1 MASDGDTHEDVHPI
15 DAEGTPER
23 LWREWGALETLP
35 ALELSAITRAVV
47 VAPHPDDET
56 LGFGG
61 GLALLAAQGADVTVV
76 AVTDGE
82 GSHPGSNAFSR
93 AGLVAA
99 RAAER
104 GRALSS
110 LGARGAKVRRLGLPD
125 GEVTAHEGELTEHL
139 AVLCAEADL
148 CVAPWEGDLH
158 PDHEA
163 TGRAARAALRGRQTR
178 LLSYPVWMWHWA
190 KPDDEAVPW
199 SRAYRI
205 DLAPDVVHLKESAV
219 GAFATQA
226 APLGDRPE
234 DRAVLTP
241 GMLAHFSREHEVVFR

>member
-1 MASDGDTHEDVHPI
+1 MGSEGDTPAPAHPI

-23 LWREWGALETLP
+23 RWREWGDLERLP
-35 ALELSAITRAVV
+35 RLDLGGTARAVV

-61 GLALLAAQGADVTVV
+61 GLALLADQGTAVTVV

-82 GSHPGSNAFSR
+82 GAHPGSNALTR
-93 AGLVAA
+93 VGLVAA
-99 RAAER
+99 RAVER

-110 LGARGAKVRRLGLPD
+110 LGARGVELLRLGLPD
-125 GEVTAHEGELTEHL
+125 GDVAAREEELTERL
-139 AVLCAEADL
+139 ADLCADADL

-163 TGRAARAALRGRQTR
+163 TGRAARAAVRDQGAR

-190 KPDDEAVPW
+190 SPGDEAVPW

-205 DLAPDVVHLKESAV
+205 DLAPDVHDRKQGAV
-219 GAFATQA
+219 GAFTTQP
-226 APLGDRPE
+226 APVGALPE
-234 DRAVLTP
+234 DRSVLTP
-241 GMLAHFSREHEVVFR
+241 DMLAHFSRDYEVVFR

>member
-1 MASDGDTHEDVHPI
+1 MSSGDAPDETHPI

-23 LWREWGALETLP
+23 RWREWGALPRLP
-35 ALELSAITRAVV
+35 VEDLSGVAHAVV

-61 GLALLAAQGADVTVV
+61 GIALLAAQGTAVTVV

-82 GSHPGSNAFSR
+82 GSHPGSHALSR

-104 GRALSS
+104 GRALSN
-110 LGARGAKVRRLGLPD
+110 LGARGVEILRLGLPD
-125 GEVTAHEGELTEHL
+125 GEVEAHEDELTERL
-139 AVLCAEADL
+139 ADL
-148 CVAPWEGDLH
+148 CADADLCAVTWEGDLH

-163 TGRAARAALRGRQTR
+163 TGRAAREAVRSQDTR

-190 KPDDEAVPW
+190 RPGDEAVPW

-205 DLAPDVVHLKESAV
+205 DLSQEVLRNKENAV
-219 GAFATQA
+219 GAFTTQI
-226 APLGDRPE
+226 APVGTLPE

-241 GMLAHFSREHEVVFR
+241 DMLAHFSRDHEVVFR

>member
-1 MASDGDTHEDVHPI
+1 MHPI

-23 LWREWGALETLP
+23 LWRGWGALEALPTLD
-35 ALELSAITRAVV
+35 LSGAARAVV

-61 GLALLAAQGADVTVV
+61 GIALMAAQGTDVTIV

-82 GSHPGSNAFSR
+82 GSHPGSNVLTR

-99 RAAER
+99 RAGER

-110 LGARGAKVRRLGLPD
+110 LGARGVDIERLGIPD
-125 GEVTAHEGELTEHL
+125 GQVAAHEGELAERL
-139 AVLCAEADL
+139 ADLCAETDL

-163 TGRAARAALRGRQTR
+163 TGRAARAAVRDRDTR

-190 KPDDEAVPW
+190 RPGDDAVPW

-205 DLAPDVVHLKESAV
+205 DLTPEVVHLKESAL
-219 GAFATQA
+219 GAFVTQVS
-226 APLGDRPE
+226 PLGGLPE

-241 GMLAHFSREHEVVFR
+241 DMLAHFSRDHEVVFQ